1 MDISFNNWNKSFKA
15 FLIIT
20 ILLPNTSLLKFSNKK
35 QKDYHWTEAETKKT
49 MLTISKDQSIN
60 KNLSTNSIYV
70 QILKQTLFS
79 FIYFSISNFFWEQK
93 LKENGCSKEDTTFY
107 NKFTNLLWLKQTH
120 QKKNQCKIEE
130 VYFTS
135 FPYDYVSNFN
145 FNSVIYVLFMFFI
158 ILN

>member
-20 ILLPNTSLLKFSNKK
+20 ILLPNTSLLKFSSKK
-35 QKDYHWTEAETKKT
+35 QKDYHWTEAEAKKKT

-60 KNLSTNSIYV
+60 KNSSTNSIYV

-93 LKENGCSKEDTTFY
+93 RKKKQMLKRRHNFLQQIHKFY
-107 NKFTNLLWLKQTH
+107 MTQTNTPKKISVKLKKFILLLFLM
-120 QKKNQCKIEE
+120 IM
-130 VYFTS
+130 FPILTS
-135 FPYDYVSNFN
+135 TQ
-145 FNSVIYVLFMFFI
+145 LFMFYLCFS
-158 ILN
+158 